1 MEINVQGSG
10 VKYIKPDE
18 VKMRITFQYK
28 GQTYEEVLS
37 EGVTHVQDFVNN
49 LLLKEGFAKEDL
61 KTRNFVIREEKR
73 YDEVSRQYYPDGFSF
88 NQDAT
93 LKFDYDREKIAR
105 MMVEIS
111 KLDNPPICQVDFGVK
126 DEKECRK
133 EVLALAYEDALS
145 KASAIALAANK
156 KLKDCV
162 KVDFKPF
169 TSSYVSETSLYS
181 KDMAIRGSISEA
193 IVNTFTPE
201 DIAVFENLYCLW
213 ITE

>member
-1 MEINVQGSG
+1 M
-10 VKYIKPDE
+10 
-18 VKMRITFQYK
+18 
-28 GQTYEEVLS
+28 
-37 EGVTHVQDFVNN
+37 
-49 LLLKEGFAKEDL
+49 
-61 KTRNFVIREEKR
+61 
-73 YDEVSRQYYPDGFSF
+73 
-88 NQDAT
+88 
-93 LKFDYDREKIAR
+93 
-105 MMVEIS
+105 
-111 KLDNPPICQVDFGVK
+111 
-126 DEKECRK
+126 
-133 EVLALAYEDALS
+133 DALS